1 MLLIKRNRDL
11 ILVISAFLG
20 TTPLQNPVHAG
31 EKTIIAHR
39 GASGYVP
46 EHTLEAVAMAHAFGA
61 DDGEPGFDQTTG
73 QALFDER
80 RSATAGPK
88 ARAIDPRP
96 VV

>member
-1 MLLIKRNRDL
+1 MQLIKRNRDL

-20 TTPLQNPVHAG
+20 TTPLQNPVQAG

-61 DDGEPGFDQTTG
+61 DFIEHSIRLDTRCQGC
-73 QALFDER
+73 LR
-80 RSATAGPK
+80 
-88 ARAIDPRP
+88 
-96 VV
+96 